1 VTKRIHHGALQH
13 PFNRARSS
21 RPVGGS
27 VTGLRSIA
35 LAAKLAC
42 LPRKRLGS
50 QEEISPVNRKTD
62 DHLIAAFP
70 PAMANIGGS

>member
-1 VTKRIHHGALQH
+1 MTKRIHHGALQH
-13 PFNRARSS
+13 PFDRARSS
-21 RPVGGS
+21 RPVDGS

-42 LPRKRLGS
+42 LPRKRLGG